1 MQRKLVV
8 SHDVRSGAAC
18 SRSTVVLHNCGG
30 ACKTGK
36 EITEIRCSAAF
47 QRPCL
52 FEATTPNNVQSTVGL
67 HMYHSEARALE
78 GTREVMST
86 HPIRG

>member
-1 MQRKLVV
+1 M

-18 SRSTVVLHNCGG
+18 SRSTAVDTAVVLHNCGG

-47 QRPCL
+47 QRPHF
-52 FEATTPNNVQSTVGL
+52 FEATTPNNVQSTAGL